1 MKYAIAIW
9 GFCWDTPEL
18 PGAMRGFAEYGFDT
32 ISFHPDQLLGASAED
47 KAALTGVL
55 EELDLA
61 ATVHGSC
68 KMGREAMESLV
79 GLFGPRLAAFTMDA
93 AKTKSSL
100 GNTFDARQNAR
111 ALRDIQELT
120 DGMDTALAVED
131 FPLDGAA
138 WDFFREDLGDV
149 YEHARTGILVDVGHL
164 HIRLSTEYYAGKT
177 VQDYFSDLPV
187 SPVELHLHDND
198 GVRDLHAPFG
208 TGTLPFEEAASAVR
222 SIGFD
227 GISTVEVCPKLHG
240 AEKEASKLLAREAL
254 DSWRGYLADAKP

>member
-9 GFCWDTPEL
+9 GFCWEAPEI
-18 PGAMRGFAEYGFDT
+18 PAAMRVFAEYGFDT
-32 ISFHPDQLLGASAED
+32 VSFHPDQLLGAPEGD
-47 KAALTGVL
+47 KAAVTGVL

-68 KMGREAMESLV
+68 TMGREAMGSLV
-79 GLFGPRLAAFTMDA
+79 DLFGPRLAAFTMDA

-120 DGMDTALAVED
+120 DGMDTVLAVED

-138 WDFFREDLGDV
+138 WDFFKEDLGDV
-149 YEHARTGILVDVGHL
+149 YEHPRTGILVDVGHL
-164 HIRLSTEYYAGKT
+164 HIRLNTEYYAGKL

-187 SPVELHLHDND
+187 RLVELHLHDND
-198 GVRDLHAPFG
+198 GVKDLHAPFG
-208 TGTLPFEEAASAVR
+208 TGTLPFPEVARAVR

-227 GISTVEVCPKLHG
+227 GISTVEVCPRMHG
-240 AEKEASKLLAREAL
+240 AENEAPPHLAREAL
-254 DSWRGYLADAKP
+254 DAWRKCLDDTGS

>member
-9 GFCWDTPEL
+9 GFCWDAPDIPVAIRT
-18 PGAMRGFAEYGFDT
+18 FAGYGFDT
-32 ISFHPDQLLGASAED
+32 ISFHPDQLLGASGKEKDAVTD
-47 KAALTGVL
+47 VL
-55 EELDLA
+55 EELGLS

-68 KMGREAMESLV
+68 NMGREAMESLV
-79 GLFGPRLAAFTMDA
+79 GLFGPSLAACTMDA

-120 DGMDTALAVED
+120 DGMDVVLAVED
-131 FPLDGAA
+131 FPLDDVA
-138 WDFFREDLGDV
+138 WSHFKGDLGDV
-149 YEHARTGILVDVGHL
+149 YDHPRTGILVDVGHL
-164 HIRLSTEYYAGKT
+164 HIRLNTEYYAGKS

-187 SPVELHLHDND
+187 RPVELHLHDND

-208 TGTLPFEEAASAVR
+208 RGNLPFEEVAAAVR

-227 GISTVEVCPKLHG
+227 GISTIEVCPRMRG
-240 AEKEASKLLAREAL
+240 AEEEAEPDLAREAL
-254 DSWRGYLADAKP
+254 DLWREHLGAANA